1 MDTDSSI
8 AEPERR
14 RRVLDAAVETF
25 WRFGFRKTS
34 MDEVARAADISRQG
48 LYFYF
53 GGKEDL
59 FREAMRKWMEDKLNA
74 ASGRLAA
81 PGMPIEARL
90 TGAMDEWIGRNIGAL
105 SADASDLFE
114 KKNRALLGTMYA
126 DYGAAFEA
134 KLVEAIA
141 ASPLADALAG
151 LGFTPVDLAQT
162 LYSCASGLKT
172 IAQSRED
179 FSRRMAIAVK
189 LLCR

>member
-53 GGKEDL
+53 GSKEDL
-59 FREAMRKWMEDKLNA
+59 FREAMRKWLEDKLAA
-74 ASGRLAA
+74 ASLRLAA
-81 PGMPIEARL
+81 PDTAIEAKL
-90 TGAMDEWIGRNIGAL
+90 ASAMDEWTGRNIGAF
-105 SADASDLFE
+105 SSDASDIFE
-114 KKNRALLGTMYA
+114 KKNGALLGTLFA
-126 DYGAAFEA
+126 DYNAAFLE
-134 KLVEAIA
+134 KLTAAVA
-141 ASPLADALAG
+141 ASPLAARLEAI
-151 LGFTPVDLAQT
+151 GFTAADLAQT
-162 LYSCASGLKT
+162 LASCGGGLKYM
-172 IAQSRED
+172 AKSRED
-179 FSRRMAIAVK
+179 FSRRVTIAVR